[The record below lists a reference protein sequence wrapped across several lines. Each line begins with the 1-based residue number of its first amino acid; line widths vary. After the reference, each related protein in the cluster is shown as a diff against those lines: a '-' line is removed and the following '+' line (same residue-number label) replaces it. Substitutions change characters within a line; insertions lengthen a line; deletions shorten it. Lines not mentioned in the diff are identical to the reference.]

1 MHQLPDGLAALV
13 EHYRGKAQAPVP
25 FYPRTW
31 EQAVD
36 DIRPRSTVL
45 LRDDR
50 VTSEDGP
57 RRTVSRVSLIAAC
70 QKMNL
75 DDRQSVVETFVLVM
89 AWGTGITGSRGVRNT
104 RLAVAAGPAAI
115 KCLAESARA
124 LRRSSSLD
132 DPALLETYR
141 TWCVPQVGRSFFT
154 KWFAFAGRLATGT
167 RPWNPL
173 ILDKRVYESLN
184 RTLAVSTIDL
194 AGSRL
199 RRRRYW
205 AYVAAMHDWAALLH
219 TAGQDVDADR
229 LEWILFTHNGGTQG

>member
-1 MHQLPDGLAALV
+1 
-13 EHYRGKAQAPVP
+13 
-25 FYPRTW
+25 
-31 EQAVD
+31 
-36 DIRPRSTVL
+36 L

-57 RRTVSRVSLIAAC
+57 RRTVSRASLIAAC

-75 DDRQSVVETFVLVM
+75 DDQQSVVETFVLVM

-104 RLAVAAGPAAI
+104 RLAVAAGPAATE
-115 KCLAESARA
+115 CLAESAQA
-124 LRRSSSLD
+124 LRRSSHWTTQRCWRPTGRGPCLRWGRPSL
-132 DPALLETYR
+132 PNGLLSPGSHT
-141 TWCVPQVGRSFFT
+141 TD
-154 KWFAFAGRLATGT
+154 T

-173 ILDKRVYESLN
+173 ILDKRVHESLN

-194 AGSRL
+194 ADSRL

-219 TAGQDVDADR
+219 TAGQDIDAER
-229 LEWILFTHNGGTQG
+229 LEWNLFAHNGGTRAKDIHARRWPGGYSPAQRVAASHSRARPTGNLLQ